1 MTRNQKSKR
10 RTFTP
15 TPNREA
21 MTPLKVVEQSQQML
35 RRAEAL
41 AREGQRARKQAVA
54 AAWAAGATAKEI
66 AGALNVSL
74 AKTYTL
80 LPKRLKA

>member
-1 MTRNQKSKR
+1 MTKHQKSKR
-10 RTFTP
+10 HQLRP
-15 TPNREA
+15 TRET
-21 MTPLKVVEQSQQML
+21 MTPLRTVEQSQQML
-35 RRAEAL
+35 KRAEAL
-41 AREGQRARKQAVA
+41 MKEGQRARRQAVA

-80 LPKRLKA
+80 LPKRVKA